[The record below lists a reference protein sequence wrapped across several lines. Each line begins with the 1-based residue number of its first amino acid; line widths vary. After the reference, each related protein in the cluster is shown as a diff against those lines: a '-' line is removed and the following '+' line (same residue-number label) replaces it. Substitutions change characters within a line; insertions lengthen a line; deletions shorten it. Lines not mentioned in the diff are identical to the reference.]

1 MNAFLNTDSAQRPGS
16 GSVRWGT
23 DYVQSISPYVGG
35 KPIAEVARQFGLQ
48 PERIVK
54 LASNE
59 NPLGMSPR
67 AREAIVAALGDSTR
81 YPDNDGY
88 ALKQALARHC
98 GVPAE
103 WITLG
108 HGSSDLL
115 EMAAR
120 ALLTDHDAGMYSR
133 YSFIVYTQAVQGVG
147 ATHQIVPD
155 RDFGHDLPAMLGAIT
170 PQTRLIYVANPNNPT
185 GTFLQA
191 DALLDFL
198 RQVPPH
204 IAVVLDE
211 AYAEY
216 IETPLRYDSMQWV
229 REFPNL
235 IVSRTFSKAYGLA
248 GLRIGYGVSQP
259 PLTDLLNR
267 VRSAFNTSSIAQAA
281 ALAAL
286 DDQAFIEQ
294 AYAVN
299 RAGHAQLAAAFDA
312 LGLRYLP
319 SQGNFILVKVGED
332 DGAGARV
339 NLALLRRGIIARPV
353 DNYGLSQWLRISIGT
368 EVENAACI
376 AALRA
381 HYAAG

>member
-1 MNAFLNTDSAQRPGS
+1 MQENNAKQA
-16 GSVRWGT
+16 RWGT
-23 DYVQSISPYVGG
+23 EYVQSISPYVGG

-67 AREAIVAALGDSTR
+67 ARDALMAAMNDSTR

-88 ALKQALARHC
+88 ALKQALAQKC
-98 GVPAE
+98 GVPAA

-120 ALLTDHDAGMYSR
+120 ALLTDADAGMYSR

-147 ATHQIVPD
+147 AAHQVVPD
-155 RDFGHDLPAMLGAIT
+155 RDFGHDLPAMLAAIT
-170 PQTRLIYVANPNNPT
+170 PQTKLIFVANPNNPT
-185 GTFLQA
+185 GTFLTA
-191 DALLDFL
+191 DALLAFL
-198 RQVPPH
+198 RQVPPR

-211 AYAEY
+211 AYVEY
-216 IETPLRYDSMQWV
+216 IQPELRYDSMDWV

-248 GLRIGYGVSQP
+248 GLRMGYGVSQP
-259 PLTDLLNR
+259 PLTDVLNR
-267 VRSAFNTSSIAQAA
+267 VRSAFNTSTLGQAA

-286 DDQAFIEQ
+286 DDQGFIDQ
-294 AYAVN
+294 AYSVN

-312 LGLRYLP
+312 LGLRYIP
-319 SQGNFILVKVGED
+319 SQGNFILVRVGED

-339 NLALLRRGIIARPV
+339 NLALLQRGVIARPV
-353 DNYGLSQWLRISIGT
+353 DNYGLPQWLRISIGT
-368 EVENAACI
+368 ETENAVCI

-381 HYAAG
+381 HYAGS

>member
-1 MNAFLNTDSAQRPGS
+1 MSEQPATQA
-16 GSVRWGT
+16 RWGA
-23 DYVQSISPYVGG
+23 DYVQAISPYIGG

-59 NPLGMSPR
+59 NPLGMSPK
-67 AREAIVAALGDSTR
+67 AREAMMAALADSTR

-88 ALKQALARHC
+88 ALKQALASKLS
-98 GVPAE
+98 VPAE

-120 ALLTDHDAGMYSR
+120 ALLTDADAGMYSR

-155 RDFGHDLPAMLGAIT
+155 RDFGHDLPAMLAAIT
-170 PQTRLIYVANPNNPT
+170 SQTKLIFVANPNNPT
-185 GTFLQA
+185 GTFLPA
-191 DALLDFL
+191 GELHDFL
-198 RQVPPH
+198 RKVPPH

-211 AYAEY
+211 AYVEY
-216 IETPLRYDSMQWV
+216 IEPALRYDSMAWV

-248 GLRIGYGVSQP
+248 GLRMGYGVSQP
-259 PLTDLLNR
+259 ALTDVLNR
-267 VRSAFNTSSIAQAA
+267 VRSAFNTSTLGQAA

-286 DDQAFIEQ
+286 DDLAFIDQ

-299 RAGHAQLAAAFDA
+299 RAGQAQLAAAFDA
-312 LGLRYLP
+312 LGLRYVP
-319 SQGNFILVKVGED
+319 SQGNFILVKVGD
-332 DGAGARV
+332 DAKAGARV
-339 NLALLRRGIIARPV
+339 NLALLQRGVIARPV
-353 DNYGLSQWLRISIGT
+353 DNYGLPQWLRISVGT
-368 EVENAACI
+368 EAENATCI
-376 AALRA
+376 AALRD
-381 HYAAG
+381 HYAGS

>member
-1 MNAFLNTDSAQRPGS
+1 MQENNAKQA
-16 GSVRWGT
+16 RWGT

-59 NPLGMSPR
+59 NPLGMSPK
-67 AREAIVAALGDSTR
+67 ARDALMAAMNDSTR

-88 ALKQALARHC
+88 ALKQALAQQC
-98 GVPAE
+98 GVPAA

-120 ALLTDHDAGMYSR
+120 ALLTDADAGMYSR

-147 ATHQIVPD
+147 AAHQVVPD
-155 RDFGHDLPAMLGAIT
+155 RDFGHDLPAMLAAIT
-170 PQTRLIYVANPNNPT
+170 PQTKLIFVANPNNPT
-185 GTFLQA
+185 GTFLTA
-191 DALLDFL
+191 DALLAFL
-198 RQVPPH
+198 RQVPPR

-211 AYAEY
+211 AYVEY
-216 IETPLRYDSMQWV
+216 IQPELRYDSMAWV

-248 GLRIGYGVSQP
+248 GLRMGYGVSQP
-259 PLTDLLNR
+259 PLTDVLNR
-267 VRSAFNTSSIAQAA
+267 VRSAFNTSTLGQAA

-286 DDQAFIEQ
+286 DDQGFIDQ
-294 AYAVN
+294 AYSVN

-312 LGLRYLP
+312 LGLRYIP
-319 SQGNFILVKVGED
+319 SQGNFILVRVGED

-339 NLALLRRGIIARPV
+339 NLALLQRGVIARPV
-353 DNYGLSQWLRISIGT
+353 DNYGLPQWLRISIGT
-368 EVENAACI
+368 EAENATCI

-381 HYAAG
+381 HYAGS

>member
-1 MNAFLNTDSAQRPGS
+1 MSEQHATQA
-16 GSVRWGT
+16 RWGA
-23 DYVQSISPYVGG
+23 DYVQAISPYVGG

-59 NPLGMSPR
+59 NPLGMSPK
-67 AREAIVAALGDSTR
+67 AREAMMAAMADSTR

-88 ALKQALARHC
+88 ALKQALASKLS
-98 GVPAE
+98 VPAE

-120 ALLTDHDAGMYSR
+120 ALLTDADAGMYSR

-147 ATHQIVPD
+147 AEHQVVPD
-155 RDFGHDLPAMLGAIT
+155 RDFGHDLPAMLAAIT
-170 PQTRLIYVANPNNPT
+170 PQTKLIFVANPNNPT
-185 GTFLQA
+185 GTFLPA
-191 DALLDFL
+191 GELHDFL
-198 RQVPPH
+198 RKVPSH

-211 AYAEY
+211 AYVEY
-216 IETPLRYDSMQWV
+216 IEPALRYDSMAWV

-248 GLRIGYGVSQP
+248 GLRMGYGVSQP
-259 PLTDLLNR
+259 ALTDVLNR
-267 VRSAFNTSSIAQAA
+267 VRSAFNTSTLGQAA

-286 DDQAFIEQ
+286 DDLAFIDQ

-299 RAGHAQLAAAFDA
+299 RAGQAQLAAAFDA
-312 LGLRYLP
+312 LGLRYIP
-319 SQGNFILVKVGED
+319 SQGNFILVKVGD
-332 DGAGARV
+332 DAKAGARV
-339 NLALLRRGIIARPV
+339 NLALLQRGVIARPV
-353 DNYGLSQWLRISIGT
+353 DNYGLPQWLRISVGA
-368 EVENAACI
+368 EAENATCI
-376 AALRA
+376 AALRD
-381 HYAAG
+381 HHAAS

>member
-1 MNAFLNTDSAQRPGS
+1 MPEHQSTQA
-16 GSVRWGT
+16 RWGA
-23 DYVQSISPYVGG
+23 DYVQAISPYVGG
-35 KPIAEVARQFGLQ
+35 KPIAEVARQFGLE
-48 PERIVK
+48 PGRIVK

-67 AREAIVAALGDSTR
+67 AKEAMLAALSDSTR

-88 ALKQALARHC
+88 ALKQALATRL
-98 GVPAE
+98 GVPAA

-120 ALLTDHDAGMYSR
+120 ALLTDADAGMYAR

-147 ATHQIVPD
+147 AQHQVVPD
-155 RDFGHDLPAMLGAIT
+155 RAFAHDLPAMLAAIT
-170 PQTRLIYVANPNNPT
+170 PQTKLIFVANPNNPT
-185 GTFLQA
+185 GTFLSA
-191 DALLDFL
+191 DELHDFL
-198 RQVPPH
+198 RKVPPH

-211 AYAEY
+211 AYVEY
-216 IETPLRYDSMQWV
+216 TLPELRYDSMAWV

-248 GLRIGYGVSQP
+248 GLRIGYGVAQP
-259 PLTDLLNR
+259 ALTDVLNR
-267 VRSAFNTSSIAQAA
+267 VRSAFNTSTLGQAA

-286 DDQAFIEQ
+286 DDHDFIEQ

-299 RAGHAQLAAAFDA
+299 RAGQAQLAEAFDA
-312 LGLRYLP
+312 LGLSYIP
-319 SQGNFILVKVGED
+319 SQGNFVLVKVGDD

-339 NLALLRRGIIARPV
+339 NLALLRRGVIARPV
-353 DNYGLSQWLRISIGT
+353 DNYGLPQWLRISVGT
-368 EVENAACI
+368 EAENAKCI

-381 HYAAG
+381 HFAES

>member
-1 MNAFLNTDSAQRPGS
+1 MQENNAKQA
-16 GSVRWGT
+16 RWGT

-59 NPLGMSPR
+59 NPLGMSSR
-67 AREAIVAALGDSTR
+67 ARDALMAAMNDSTR

-88 ALKQALARHC
+88 ALKQALAQKC
-98 GVPAE
+98 GVPAA

-120 ALLTDHDAGMYSR
+120 ALLTDADAGMYSR

-147 ATHQIVPD
+147 AAHQVVPD
-155 RDFGHDLPAMLGAIT
+155 RDFGHDLPAMLAAIT
-170 PQTRLIYVANPNNPT
+170 PQTKLIFVANPNNPT
-185 GTFLQA
+185 GTFLTA
-191 DALLDFL
+191 DALLAFL
-198 RQVPPH
+198 RQVPPR

-211 AYAEY
+211 AYVEY
-216 IETPLRYDSMQWV
+216 IQPELRYDSMDWV
-229 REFPNL
+229 RKFPNL

-248 GLRIGYGVSQP
+248 GLRMGYGVSQP
-259 PLTDLLNR
+259 PLTDVLNR
-267 VRSAFNTSSIAQAA
+267 VRSAFNTSTLGQAA

-286 DDQAFIEQ
+286 DDQGFIDQ
-294 AYAVN
+294 AYSVN

-312 LGLRYLP
+312 LGLRYIP
-319 SQGNFILVKVGED
+319 SQGNFILVRVGQD

-339 NLALLRRGIIARPV
+339 NLALLQRGVIARPV
-353 DNYGLSQWLRISIGT
+353 DNYGLPQWLRISIGT
-368 EVENAACI
+368 EAENAACI

-381 HYAAG
+381 HYAGS

>member
-1 MNAFLNTDSAQRPGS
+1 MSEHQATQA
-16 GSVRWGT
+16 RWGA
-23 DYVQSISPYVGG
+23 DYVQAISPYVGG
-35 KPIAEVARQFGLQ
+35 KPIAEVARQFGLE
-48 PERIVK
+48 PGRIVK

-67 AREAIVAALGDSTR
+67 AKEAMLSAMEDSTR

-88 ALKQALARHC
+88 ALKQALATRL
-98 GVPAE
+98 GVPAG

-120 ALLTDHDAGMYSR
+120 ALLTDADAGMYAR

-147 ATHQIVPD
+147 AAHQIVPD
-155 RDFGHDLPAMLGAIT
+155 RDFGHDLPAMLAAIT
-170 PQTRLIYVANPNNPT
+170 PQTKLIFVANPNNPT
-185 GTFLQA
+185 GTFLPA
-191 DALLDFL
+191 GELLDFL
-198 RQVPPH
+198 RKVPPH

-211 AYAEY
+211 AYVEY
-216 IETPLRYDSMQWV
+216 TQPDLRYDSMAWV

-248 GLRIGYGVSQP
+248 GLRMGYGVSQP
-259 PLTDLLNR
+259 ALTDVLTR
-267 VRSAFNTSSIAQAA
+267 VRSAFNTSTLGQAA

-286 DDQAFIEQ
+286 DDLDFIDQ

-299 RAGHAQLAAAFDA
+299 RAGQAQLAEAFDA
-312 LGLRYLP
+312 LGLRYIP
-319 SQGNFILVKVGED
+319 SQGNFVLVRVGD
-332 DGAGARV
+332 DEGAGARV
-339 NLALLRRGIIARPV
+339 NLALMQRGVIARPV
-353 DNYGLSQWLRISIGT
+353 DNYGLPQWLRISVGT
-368 EVENAACI
+368 EAENATFI

-381 HYAAG
+381 HFAKG

>member
-1 MNAFLNTDSAQRPGS
+1 MSEQHATQA
-16 GSVRWGT
+16 RWGA
-23 DYVQSISPYVGG
+23 DYVQAISPYVGG

-59 NPLGMSPR
+59 NPLGMSPK
-67 AREAIVAALGDSTR
+67 AREAILAAMADSTR

-88 ALKQALARHC
+88 ALKQALASKLS
-98 GVPAE
+98 VAAE

-120 ALLTDHDAGMYSR
+120 ALLTDADAGMYSR

-147 ATHQIVPD
+147 ATHQVVPD
-155 RDFGHDLPAMLGAIT
+155 RDFGHDLPAMLAAIT
-170 PQTRLIYVANPNNPT
+170 PQTKLIFVANPNNPT
-185 GTFLQA
+185 GTFLPA
-191 DALLDFL
+191 DELHDFL
-198 RQVPPH
+198 RKVPPH

-211 AYAEY
+211 AYVEY
-216 IETPLRYDSMQWV
+216 IEPALRYDSMAWV

-248 GLRIGYGVSQP
+248 GLRMGYGVSQP
-259 PLTDLLNR
+259 ALTDVLNR
-267 VRSAFNTSSIAQAA
+267 VRSAFNTSTLGQAA

-286 DDQAFIEQ
+286 DDLAFIDQ

-299 RAGHAQLAAAFDA
+299 RAGQTQLAAALDA
-312 LGLRYLP
+312 LGLRYIP
-319 SQGNFILVKVGED
+319 SQGNFILVKVGD
-332 DGAGARV
+332 DAKAGARV
-339 NLALLRRGIIARPV
+339 NLALLQRGVIARPV
-353 DNYGLSQWLRISIGT
+353 DNYGLPQWLRISVGT
-368 EVENAACI
+368 EAENATCI
-376 AALRA
+376 AALRD
-381 HYAAG
+381 HYAAS

>member
-1 MNAFLNTDSAQRPGS
+1 MPEQHATQA
-16 GSVRWGT
+16 RWGA
-23 DYVQSISPYVGG
+23 DYVQAISPYIGG

-59 NPLGMSPR
+59 NPLGMSPK
-67 AREAIVAALGDSTR
+67 AREAVMAAMADSTR

-88 ALKQALARHC
+88 ALKQALASKL
-98 GVPAE
+98 GVPAD

-120 ALLTDHDAGMYSR
+120 ALLTDADAGMYSR

-147 ATHQIVPD
+147 AAHQVVPD
-155 RDFGHDLPAMLGAIT
+155 RDFGHDLSAMLAAIT
-170 PQTRLIYVANPNNPT
+170 PRTKLIFVANPNNPT
-185 GTFLQA
+185 GTFLPA
-191 DALLDFL
+191 DALHNFL
-198 RQVPPH
+198 RKVPPH

-211 AYAEY
+211 AYVEY
-216 IETPLRYDSMQWV
+216 IEPALRYDSMAWV

-248 GLRIGYGVSQP
+248 GLRMGYGVSQP
-259 PLTDLLNR
+259 ALTDVLNR
-267 VRSAFNTSSIAQAA
+267 VRSAFNTSTLGQAA

-286 DDQAFIEQ
+286 DDLDFIDQ

-299 RAGHAQLAAAFDA
+299 RAGQAQLAAAFEA
-312 LGLRYLP
+312 MGLRYIP
-319 SQGNFILVKVGED
+319 SQGNFILVKVGD
-332 DGAGARV
+332 DAQAGARL
-339 NLALLRRGIIARPV
+339 NLALLQRGVIARPV
-353 DNYGLSQWLRISIGT
+353 DNYGLPQWLRISVGT
-368 EVENAACI
+368 EAENAACI

-381 HYAAG
+381 HYAEN

>member
-1 MNAFLNTDSAQRPGS
+1 MQQNNTRPT
-16 GSVRWGT
+16 RWGT
-23 DYVQSISPYVGG
+23 EYVQSISPYVGG

-48 PERIVK
+48 PGRIVK

-59 NPLGMSPR
+59 NPLGMSPK
-67 AREAIVAALGDSTR
+67 AREAVLAAMGDSTR

-88 ALKQALARHC
+88 ALKQALAQKC
-98 GVPAE
+98 GVPAA

-120 ALLTDHDAGMYSR
+120 ALLTDADAGMYSR

-147 ATHQIVPD
+147 AAHQVVPD
-155 RDFGHDLPAMLGAIT
+155 RDFGHDLSAMLAAIT
-170 PQTRLIYVANPNNPT
+170 PQTRLIFVANPNNPT
-185 GTFLQA
+185 GTFLAA

-211 AYAEY
+211 AYVEY
-216 IETPLRYDSMQWV
+216 TLPALRYDSMQWV

-248 GLRIGYGVSQP
+248 GLRIGYGVSQA
-259 PLTDLLNR
+259 PLTDVLNR
-267 VRSAFNTSSIAQAA
+267 VRSAFNTSSLGQAA

-286 DDQAFIEQ
+286 DDQAFIDQ
-294 AYAVN
+294 AYTVN

-312 LGLRYLP
+312 LGLRYIP
-319 SQGNFILVKVGED
+319 SQGNFILVHVGED

-339 NLALLRRGIIARPV
+339 NLALLQRGVIARPV
-353 DNYGLSQWLRISIGT
+353 DNYGLPQWLRISIGT
-368 EVENAACI
+368 EAENAACI
-376 AALRA
+376 AALHA
-381 HYAAG
+381 HYAGI

>member
-1 MNAFLNTDSAQRPGS
+1 MQHTDTAQT
-16 GSVRWGT
+16 RWGA
-23 DYVQSISPYVGG
+23 DYVQAISPYIGG

-67 AREAIVAALGDSTR
+67 AREAVLQALGDSQR

-88 ALKQALARHC
+88 ALKQALARHLD
-98 GVPAE
+98 VPPS

-120 ALLTDHDAGMYSR
+120 ALLTDADAGMYAR

-147 ATHQIVPD
+147 AVHQVVAD
-155 RDFGHDLPAMLGAIT
+155 ADFGHDLAAMRAAIT
-170 PQTRLIYVANPNNPT
+170 ARTRLIYLANPNNPT
-185 GTFLQA
+185 GTFLPAEQIE
-191 DALLDFL
+191 DFL
-198 RQVPPH
+198 RQVPAH

-211 AYAEY
+211 AYVEY
-216 IETPLRYDSMQWV
+216 IEPALRYDSMAWV
-229 REFPNL
+229 RQYPNL

-248 GLRIGYGVSQP
+248 GLRIGYGVAQP
-259 PLTDLLNR
+259 PLTDVLNR
-267 VRSAFNTSSIAQAA
+267 VRSAFNTSTVAQAA

-286 DDQAFIEQ
+286 ADQEFIDQ

-312 LGLRYLP
+312 LGLRYIP
-319 SQGNFILVKVGED
+319 SQGNFILVRVGD
-332 DGAGARV
+332 DDAAGARV
-339 NLALLRRGIIARPV
+339 NLALLQRGVIARPV
-353 DNYGLSQWLRISIGT
+353 DNYGLPQWLRISIGT
-368 EVENAACI
+368 EAENAACI

-381 HYAAG
+381 HFTGG

>member
-1 MNAFLNTDSAQRPGS
+1 MPEHQSTQA
-16 GSVRWGT
+16 RWGA
-23 DYVQSISPYVGG
+23 DYVQAISPYVGG
-35 KPIAEVARQFGLQ
+35 KPIAEVARQFGLE
-48 PERIVK
+48 PGRIVK

-67 AREAIVAALGDSTR
+67 AKEAMLAALSDSTR

-88 ALKQALARHC
+88 ALKQALATRL
-98 GVPAE
+98 GVPAA

-120 ALLTDHDAGMYSR
+120 ALLTDADAGMYAR

-147 ATHQIVPD
+147 AQHQVVPD
-155 RDFGHDLPAMLGAIT
+155 RAFAHDLPAMLAAIT
-170 PQTRLIYVANPNNPT
+170 PLTKLIFVANPNNPT
-185 GTFLQA
+185 GTFLSA
-191 DALLDFL
+191 DELHDFL
-198 RQVPPH
+198 RKVPPH

-211 AYAEY
+211 AYVEY
-216 IETPLRYDSMQWV
+216 TLPELRYDSMAWV

-248 GLRIGYGVSQP
+248 GLRIGYGVAQP
-259 PLTDLLNR
+259 ALTDVLNR
-267 VRSAFNTSSIAQAA
+267 VRSAFNTSTLGQAA

-286 DDQAFIEQ
+286 DDHDFIEQ

-299 RAGHAQLAAAFDA
+299 RAGQAQLAEAFDA
-312 LGLRYLP
+312 LGLSYIP
-319 SQGNFILVKVGED
+319 SQGNFVLVKVGAD

-339 NLALLRRGIIARPV
+339 NLALLRRGVIARPV
-353 DNYGLSQWLRISIGT
+353 DNYGLPQWLRISVGT
-368 EVENAACI
+368 EAENAKCI

-381 HYAAG
+381 HFAES

>member
-1 MNAFLNTDSAQRPGS
+1 MSEQHAIQA
-16 GSVRWGT
+16 RWGA
-23 DYVQSISPYVGG
+23 DYVQAISPYIGG

-59 NPLGMSPR
+59 NPLGMSPK
-67 AREAIVAALGDSTR
+67 AREAMMAAMADSTR

-88 ALKQALARHC
+88 ALKQALASKLS
-98 GVPAE
+98 VPAE

-120 ALLTDHDAGMYSR
+120 ALLTDADAGMYSR

-147 ATHQIVPD
+147 AAHQIVPD
-155 RDFGHDLPAMLGAIT
+155 REFGHDLPAMLAAIT
-170 PQTRLIYVANPNNPT
+170 SQTKLIFVANPNNPT
-185 GTFLQA
+185 GTFLPA
-191 DALLDFL
+191 GELHDFL
-198 RQVPPH
+198 RKVPPH

-211 AYAEY
+211 AYVEY
-216 IETPLRYDSMQWV
+216 IEPALRYDSMAWV

-248 GLRIGYGVSQP
+248 GLRMGYGVSQP
-259 PLTDLLNR
+259 ALTDVLNR
-267 VRSAFNTSSIAQAA
+267 VRSAFNTSTLGQAA

-286 DDQAFIEQ
+286 DDLAFIDQ

-299 RAGHAQLAAAFDA
+299 RAGQAQLAAAFDA
-312 LGLRYLP
+312 LGLRYIP
-319 SQGNFILVKVGED
+319 SQGNFILVKVGD
-332 DGAGARV
+332 DAKAGARV
-339 NLALLRRGIIARPV
+339 NLALLQRGVIARPV
-353 DNYGLSQWLRISIGT
+353 DNYGLPQWLRISVGT
-368 EVENAACI
+368 EAENATCI
-376 AALRA
+376 AALRD
-381 HYAAG
+381 HFAGS

>member
-1 MNAFLNTDSAQRPGS
+1 MSEHQAKPA
-16 GSVRWGT
+16 RWGA
-23 DYVQSISPYVGG
+23 DYVQAISPYIGG

-59 NPLGMSPR
+59 NPLGMSPK
-67 AREAIVAALGDSTR
+67 ARQAIVQALADSPR

-88 ALKQALARHC
+88 ALKQALAHKL
-98 GVPAE
+98 GVSAE

-120 ALLTDHDAGMYSR
+120 ALLTDADAGLYSR

-155 RDFGHDLPAMLGAIT
+155 RDFGHDLPAMLAAIT
-170 PQTRLIYVANPNNPT
+170 PQTKLIFVANPNNPT
-185 GTFLQA
+185 GTFLPA
-191 DALLDFL
+191 DELHDFL

-204 IAVVLDE
+204 VAVVLDE
-211 AYAEY
+211 AYVEY
-216 IETPLRYDSMQWV
+216 IQPDLRYDSMAWV

-248 GLRIGYGVSQP
+248 GLRMGYGVSQP
-259 PLTDLLNR
+259 ALTDVLNR
-267 VRSAFNTSSIAQAA
+267 VRSAFNTSTLGQAA

-286 DDQAFIEQ
+286 DDQGFIEQ

-299 RAGHAQLAAAFDA
+299 RAGQAQLAAAFEA
-312 LGLRYLP
+312 LGLRHVP

-332 DGAGARV
+332 AGAGARV
-339 NLALLRRGIIARPV
+339 NLALLQRGVIARPV
-353 DNYGLSQWLRISIGT
+353 DNYGLPQWLRISVGT
-368 EVENAACI
+368 EAENATCI
-376 AALRA
+376 AALRD
-381 HYAAG
+381 HYAAS

>member
-1 MNAFLNTDSAQRPGS
+1 MSEQHAAQP
-16 GSVRWGT
+16 RWGA
-23 DYVQSISPYVGG
+23 DYVQAISPYVGG

-59 NPLGMSPR
+59 NPLGMAPR
-67 AREAIVAALGDSTR
+67 ARQAMLAAVSDSTR

-88 ALKQALARHC
+88 ALKQALAARL
-98 GVPAE
+98 GVPAT

-120 ALLTDHDAGMYSR
+120 ALLTDADAGMYAR

-147 ATHQIVPD
+147 ATHQVVPD
-155 RDFGHDLPAMLGAIT
+155 RDFGHDLPAMLAAIT
-170 PQTRLIYVANPNNPT
+170 PQTKLIFVANPNNPT
-185 GTFLQA
+185 GSFLPA
-191 DALLDFL
+191 DALHAFL

-211 AYAEY
+211 AYVEY
-216 IETPLRYDSMQWV
+216 IEPGLRYDSLAWV

-259 PLTDLLNR
+259 PLTDVLNR
-267 VRSAFNTSSIAQAA
+267 VRSAFNTSTVGQAA

-286 DDQAFIEQ
+286 DDADFIAQ

-299 RAGHAQLAAAFDA
+299 RAGQAQFAVAFDA

-319 SQGNFILVKVGED
+319 SQGNFVLVKVGD
-332 DGAGARV
+332 DAGAGARV
-339 NLALLRRGIIARPV
+339 NLALLQRGVIARPV
-353 DNYGLSQWLRISIGT
+353 DNYGLSEWLRISIGT
-368 EVENAACI
+368 ESENAVCI

-381 HYAAG
+381 HFAES

>member
-1 MNAFLNTDSAQRPGS
+1 MPEQHATQA
-16 GSVRWGT
+16 RWGA
-23 DYVQSISPYVGG
+23 DYVQAISPYIGG

-59 NPLGMSPR
+59 NPLGMSPK
-67 AREAIVAALGDSTR
+67 AREAMMAAMADSTR

-88 ALKQALARHC
+88 ALKQALASKL

-120 ALLTDHDAGMYSR
+120 ALLTDADAGMYSR
-133 YSFIVYTQAVQGVG
+133 YSFVVYTQAVQGVG
-147 ATHQIVPD
+147 AAHQVVPD
-155 RDFGHDLPAMLGAIT
+155 RDFGHDLPAMLAAIT
-170 PQTRLIYVANPNNPT
+170 PQTKLIFVANPNNPT
-185 GTFLQA
+185 GTFLPA
-191 DALLDFL
+191 GELHDFL
-198 RQVPPH
+198 RKVPPH

-211 AYAEY
+211 AYVEY
-216 IETPLRYDSMQWV
+216 IEPALRYDSMAWV

-248 GLRIGYGVSQP
+248 GLRMGYGVSQP
-259 PLTDLLNR
+259 ALTDVLNR
-267 VRSAFNTSSIAQAA
+267 VRSAFNTSTLGQAA

-286 DDQAFIEQ
+286 DDLAFIDQ

-299 RAGHAQLAAAFDA
+299 RAGQAKLAAAFDA
-312 LGLRYLP
+312 LGLRYIP
-319 SQGNFILVKVGED
+319 SQGNFILVKVGD
-332 DGAGARV
+332 DAKAGARV
-339 NLALLRRGIIARPV
+339 NLALLQRGVIARPV
-353 DNYGLSQWLRISIGT
+353 DNYGLPQWLRISVGT
-368 EVENAACI
+368 EAENATCI
-376 AALRA
+376 AALRD
-381 HYAAG
+381 HYAGS

>member
-1 MNAFLNTDSAQRPGS
+1 MPQNNAKQTN
-16 GSVRWGT
+16 WGT
-23 DYVQSISPYVGG
+23 DYVRSISPYVGG

-67 AREAIVAALGDSTR
+67 AHDAVLTAMTDSTR

-88 ALKQALARHC
+88 ALKQALAQTC
-98 GVPAE
+98 GVPAA

-120 ALLTDHDAGMYSR
+120 ALLTDADAGMYAR
-133 YSFIVYTQAVQGVG
+133 YSFVVYTQAVQGVG
-147 ATHQIVPD
+147 ATHQVVPD
-155 RDFGHDLPAMLGAIT
+155 RDFGHDLSVMLAAIT
-170 PQTRLIYVANPNNPT
+170 PQTKLIFVANPNNPT
-185 GTFLQA
+185 GTFLEA
-191 DALLDFL
+191 GALLHFL
-198 RQVPPH
+198 RQVPSH
-204 IAVVLDE
+204 IAVLLDE
-211 AYAEY
+211 AYVEY
-216 IETPLRYDSMQWV
+216 TEPRLRYDSMQWV

-235 IVSRTFSKAYGLA
+235 IVTRTFSKAYGLA

-259 PLTDLLNR
+259 PLTDVLNR
-267 VRSAFNTSSIAQAA
+267 VRSAFNTSSLGQAA

-294 AYAVN
+294 AYTVN
-299 RAGHAQLAAAFDA
+299 RAGHAQLAAAFDS
-312 LGLRYLP
+312 LGLRYIP
-319 SQGNFILVKVGED
+319 SQGNFILVKVGEH

-339 NLALLRRGIIARPV
+339 NLALLQRGVIARPV
-353 DNYGLSQWLRISIGT
+353 DNYGLPQWLRISIGT
-368 EVENAACI
+368 EAENAACI

-381 HYAAG
+381 HYSGG

>member
-1 MNAFLNTDSAQRPGS
+1 MSEQHATQA
-16 GSVRWGT
+16 RWGA
-23 DYVQSISPYVGG
+23 DYVQAISPYIGG

-59 NPLGMSPR
+59 NPLGMSPK
-67 AREAIVAALGDSTR
+67 AREAMMAAMADSTR

-88 ALKQALARHC
+88 ALKQALASKLS
-98 GVPAE
+98 VSAE

-120 ALLTDHDAGMYSR
+120 ALLTDADVGMYSR

-147 ATHQIVPD
+147 ATHQVVPD
-155 RDFGHDLPAMLGAIT
+155 REFGHDLPAMLAAIA
-170 PQTRLIYVANPNNPT
+170 PQTKLIFVANPNNPT
-185 GTFLQA
+185 GTFLPA
-191 DALLDFL
+191 DELHDFL
-198 RQVPPH
+198 RKVPPH

-211 AYAEY
+211 AYVEY
-216 IETPLRYDSMQWV
+216 IEPALRYDSMAWV

-248 GLRIGYGVSQP
+248 GLRMGYGVSQP
-259 PLTDLLNR
+259 ALTDVLNR
-267 VRSAFNTSSIAQAA
+267 VRSAFNTSTLGQAA

-286 DDQAFIEQ
+286 DDLAFIDQ

-299 RAGHAQLAAAFDA
+299 RAGQAQLAAAFDA
-312 LGLRYLP
+312 MGLRYIP
-319 SQGNFILVKVGED
+319 SQGNFILVKVGD
-332 DGAGARV
+332 DAKAGARV
-339 NLALLRRGIIARPV
+339 NLALLQRGVIARPV
-353 DNYGLSQWLRISIGT
+353 DNYGLPQWLRISVGT
-368 EVENAACI
+368 EAENATCI
-376 AALRA
+376 AALRD
-381 HYAAG
+381 HFAGR

>member
-1 MNAFLNTDSAQRPGS
+1 MSENNAAQAH
-16 GSVRWGT
+16 WGA
-23 DYVQSISPYVGG
+23 DYVQAISPYIGG

-59 NPLGMSPR
+59 NPLGMSPK
-67 AREAIVAALGDSTR
+67 ARDAVTAAMSDSTR

-88 ALKQALARHC
+88 ALKQALAQKL
-98 GVPAE
+98 GVPAA

-120 ALLTDHDAGMYSR
+120 ALLTDADAGMYSR

-147 ATHQIVPD
+147 ATHQVVPD
-155 RDFGHDLPAMLGAIT
+155 RDFGHDLPAMLAAIT
-170 PQTRLIYVANPNNPT
+170 PQTKLIFVANPNNPT
-185 GTFLQA
+185 GTFLRA
-191 DALLDFL
+191 GELHDFL
-198 RQVPPH
+198 RQVPAH

-211 AYAEY
+211 AYVEY
-216 IETPLRYDSMQWV
+216 IEPGLRYNSMDWV

-235 IVSRTFSKAYGLA
+235 IASRTFSKAYGLA
-248 GLRIGYGVSQP
+248 GLRVGYGVSQP
-259 PLTDLLNR
+259 PLTDVLNR
-267 VRSAFNTSSIAQAA
+267 VRSAFNTSTLGQAA

-286 DDQAFIEQ
+286 DDQDFIDQ

-312 LGLRYLP
+312 LALRYIP

-332 DGAGARV
+332 NGAGARV
-339 NLALLRRGIIARPV
+339 NLALLQRGVIARPV
-353 DNYGLSQWLRISIGT
+353 DNYGLPQWLRISIGT
-368 EVENAACI
+368 EAENAACI

-381 HYAAG
+381 HFSGN

>member
-1 MNAFLNTDSAQRPGS
+1 MQENNAKQA
-16 GSVRWGT
+16 RWGT

-67 AREAIVAALGDSTR
+67 ARDALMAAMNDSTR

-88 ALKQALARHC
+88 ALKQALAQQC
-98 GVPAE
+98 GVPAA

-120 ALLTDHDAGMYSR
+120 ALLTDADAGMYSR

-147 ATHQIVPD
+147 AAHQVVPD
-155 RDFGHDLPAMLGAIT
+155 RDFGHDLPAMLAAIT
-170 PQTRLIYVANPNNPT
+170 PQTKLIFVANPNNPT
-185 GTFLQA
+185 GTFLTA
-191 DALLDFL
+191 DALLAFL
-198 RQVPPH
+198 RQVPPR

-211 AYAEY
+211 AYVEY
-216 IETPLRYDSMQWV
+216 IQPELRYDSMAWV

-248 GLRIGYGVSQP
+248 GLRMGYGVSQP
-259 PLTDLLNR
+259 PLTDVLNR
-267 VRSAFNTSSIAQAA
+267 VRSAFNTSTLGQAA

-286 DDQAFIEQ
+286 DDQGFIDQ
-294 AYAVN
+294 AYSVN

-312 LGLRYLP
+312 LGLRYIP
-319 SQGNFILVKVGED
+319 SQGNFILVRVGQD

-339 NLALLRRGIIARPV
+339 NLALLQRGVIARPV
-353 DNYGLSQWLRISIGT
+353 DNYGLPQWLRISIGT
-368 EVENAACI
+368 EAENAVCI

-381 HYAAG
+381 HYAGS